1 MTTRVIDVWEADP
14 QDSTT
19 VARLLDDFNREFD
32 TPTPGVAVLSP
43 RLEALLATPS
53 TFAILAGHPAI
64 GVALITLRNN
74 VWYSGAVALLDE
86 LYVQADY
93 RNRGIG
99 SAIMAHLFRAA
110 EQRRVDLIEINVD
123 EGDID
128 AQRFYARHGFQSGD
142 AGTDGRS
149 LYFWKEH
156 HSPEEAAPAGN
167 S

>member
-1 MTTRVIDVWEADP
+1 MTPRINDIWEADP
-14 QDSTT
+14 QDATT
-19 VARLLDDFNREFD
+19 VARLLHDFNREFD
-32 TPTPGVAVLSP
+32 TPTPSVTVLAT
-43 RLEALLATPS
+43 RLETLLATPS
-53 TFAILAGHPAI
+53 TFAILAGRPAV
-64 GVALITLRNN
+64 GVALVTLRNN

-93 RNRGIG
+93 RDQGIG
-99 SAIMAHLFRAA
+99 SAIMAHFFRAA
-110 EQRRVDLIEINVD
+110 EERRVDLIEINVD
-123 EGDID
+123 EGDFD

-149 LYFWKEH
+149 LYFWKED